1 VCFFSFSFGCVGLRV
16 SGRTSVS
23 LIGVEEE
30 EDLES
35 WAGVEEDACFW
46 LVCWIQFSAC
56 TEHQADL
63 CSPALERRV
72 ETQLPLRRQTETAE
86 RETTG
91 GLRIFRYLIL
101 VFPASSILFCVVVK
115 HTPLLYTLNQ
125 TCKWVF
131 SAVLVCSM
139 CEY

>member
-1 VCFFSFSFGCVGLRV
+1 VYFSFRFGCVGLRV
-16 SGRTSVS
+16 SGRPSVS

-86 RETTG
+86 RETTSFENIQ
-91 GLRIFRYLIL
+91 IFDIS
-101 VFPASSILFCVVVK
+101 FPCFI
-115 HTPLLYTLNQ
+115 YTFFVWL
-125 TCKWVF
+125 
-131 SAVLVCSM
+131 
-139 CEY
+139 